1 FTKGCPDF
9 DGDGWADMVDPD
21 DDNDGF
27 TTFDEINVGT
37 DPFDANDVP
46 LDENGDNI
54 PDQLQ
59 QISTLDPAVQTGV
72 SIGIL
77 VIISIGALMSILV
90 WRSSTGRRSNFERL
104 RNSVDNAEGYE
115 GILEV
120 EKEVET
126 MSEKGK
132 IDAGQTALLFDRI
145 GDKRYRLEEEM
156 RVAQQAEWWAHQQS
170 QGQQIQQQTDPNT
183 YSQQGWSQQG

>member
-1 FTKGCPDF
+1 
-9 DGDGWADMVDPD
+9 
-21 DDNDGF
+21 
-27 TTFDEINVGT
+27 
-37 DPFDANDVP
+37 
-46 LDENGDNI
+46 
-54 PDQLQ
+54 
-59 QISTLDPAVQTGV
+59 
-72 SIGIL
+72 
-77 VIISIGALMSILV
+77 MSILV

-120 EKEVET
+120 EKEVES

-156 RVAQQAEWWAHQQS
+156 RVAQQAEWWAHQQA
-170 QGQQIQQQTDPNT
+170 QGQQIQQQVDPNA

>member
-1 FTKGCPDF
+1 
-9 DGDGWADMVDPD
+9 MVDPD

-46 LDENGDNI
+46 LDVNGDNI

-59 QISTLDPAVQTGV
+59 QSSTLDPAVQTGV

-77 VIISIGALMSILV
+77 VIISIGALMSLLV
-90 WRSSTGRRSNFERL
+90 WRSSTGRKSNFERL
-104 RNSVDNAEGYE
+104 RNLVDNAEGYE

-120 EKEVET
+120 EKEVEAL
-126 MSEKGK
+126 SEKGS

-156 RVAQQAEWWAHQQS
+156 RVAQQAEWWAHQQA
-170 QGQQIQQQTDPNT
+170 QGQQIQQQVNPNA
-183 YSQQGWSQQG
+183 YSQQGWGQQGWNQQ